1 MTTLRYMAILMLL
14 SGLLSAC
21 SREPAFRG
29 TVLDPPRKT
38 LDFALRDQFDKPTRL
53 SDFRGQVVL
62 LTFLYTS
69 CPDVCP
75 LITAKLRT
83 TADLLDSLASGVVFL
98 AVTAD
103 PERDTVE
110 RLYTYSQQQGM
121 LDRWRFLRGDVQE
134 LQPVWDYY
142 WVGNIRKKRVD
153 QAADAP
159 QQVGREPSAAP
170 YTVQHTAPV
179 HLIDQ
184 QGKVRVAYGSTFR
197 PAELA
202 HDIEILFKRGGAS

>member
-1 MTTLRYMAILMLL
+1 MTRPRCIIILIVLG
-14 SGLLSAC
+14 GLLIAC

-29 TVLDPPRKT
+29 TALDPPRKT
-38 LDFALRDQFDKPTRL
+38 LDFALRDQFGKQVRL
-53 SDFRGQVVL
+53 SDLRGRVVV

-75 LITAKLRT
+75 LVTAKLRT
-83 TADLLDSLASGVVFL
+83 VAELLASQASGVVFL
-98 AVTAD
+98 AVTVD

-142 WVGNIRKKRVD
+142 WVGNVRKERVG

-159 QQVGREPSAAP
+159 QQAGAAP
-170 YTVQHTAPV
+170 PPAPHTVQHTAPV

-184 QGKVRVAYGSTFR
+184 QGQVRVAYGSTLR

-202 HDIEILFKRGGAS
+202 HDIEILLKRGGA